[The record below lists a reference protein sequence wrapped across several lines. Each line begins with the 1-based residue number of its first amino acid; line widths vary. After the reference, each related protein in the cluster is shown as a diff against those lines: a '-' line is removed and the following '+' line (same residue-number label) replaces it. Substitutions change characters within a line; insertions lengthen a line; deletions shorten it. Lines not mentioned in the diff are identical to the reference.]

1 MTRRLVLAT
10 RSRGKLR
17 ELTPLLEDAG
27 FEAVTL
33 DELAIAEAP
42 EEEAIEKFDTFEAN
56 ALAKARYF
64 LKRAN
69 GLPVIADDSGLE
81 ITALRGAPGVRSKRW
96 SGRAD
101 LTGQELDDSNN
112 EKLLRELANKADWSA
127 RYVCAAAFAHGK
139 QELVCRGETLGV
151 IVETPVGIGGF
162 GYDPYFLSD
171 DLGVT
176 FGEADRASKERVSHR
191 GRAFAALLRAMS
203 AG

>member
-1 MTRRLVLAT
+1 M
-10 RSRGKLR
+10 
-17 ELTPLLEDAG
+17 
-27 FEAVTL
+27 
-33 DELAIAEAP
+33 
-42 EEEAIEKFDTFEAN
+42 
-56 ALAKARYF
+56 
-64 LKRAN
+64 KRAN

-81 ITALRGAPGVRSKRW
+81 VTALKGAPGVRSKRW

-112 EKLLRELANKADWSA
+112 EKLLRELASNADWSA

-139 QELVCRGETLGV
+139 RELVCRGETLGV
-151 IVETPVGIGGF
+151 IVETPAGIGGF

-176 FGEADRASKERVSHR
+176 FGEADRVSKERVSHR